1 MSKKEKEIN
10 FAQMLDGVKTMNDFE
25 GIMGSL
31 YKQGIQHL
39 LESEMSLLLGYEK
52 HNPEGNNSG
61 NSRNGYTSKKLKST
75 DGELEIK
82 VPRDRNSD
90 FDPLVVPK
98 GQSTTQKIEQVI
110 IGLYSRG
117 MSTADITNQIEEI
130 YGLNV
135 SKSFISSITDKM
147 VFHIQEWQ
155 NRSLEA
161 LYLILWMDC
170 IVFKVRHEGKI
181 INKSI
186 YIVLGLKENGKKEVL
201 GLWIHQGESASFWL
215 NVMTDLKERGVQDVL
230 IACTDNLA
238 GFTKAIEASFPQ
250 AVSQLCMVHQIRNS
264 IKYVPWNDR
273 KLFLTDLKLV
283 YKAVNLEEA
292 ELQFQAFKNTWSSK
306 YPYAIRSWEAN
317 WKELTAYFEYPPEMR
332 KIMYTTNTIE
342 GLNRG
347 IRKFTKTKTIFPTD
361 QAAIKSVYLAIEQ
374 IERKWT
380 MPIRKWNLI
389 LNQFLI
395 KFEERFK
402 ILKN

>member
-1 MSKKEKEIN
+1 MSKKEKQID
-10 FAQMLDGVKTMNDFE
+10 FGQMLDGVKTMNDFE
-25 GIMGSL
+25 GVMGAL

-39 LESEMSLLLGYEK
+39 LESEMSHLLGYQK
-52 HNPEGNNSG
+52 HDPQGNNSG
-61 NSRNGYTSKKLKST
+61 NSRNGYTSKKLKSS
-75 DGELEIK
+75 DGEFDIQ
-82 VPRDRNSD
+82 VPRDRNSE
-90 FDPLVVPK
+90 FDPMVVPK
-98 GQSTTQKIEQVI
+98 GQSTTEKIEQVI
-110 IGLYSRG
+110 TGLYSRG

-130 YGLNV
+130 YGLKV
-135 SKSFISSITDKM
+135 SKSFISSITGKM
-147 VFHIQEWQ
+147 LVHIQEWQ
-155 NRSLEA
+155 NRSLEP

-186 YIVLGLKENGKKEVL
+186 YIVLGLKEDGKKEVL

-238 GFTKAIEASFPQ
+238 GFTQAIEASFPQ

-273 KLFLTDLKLV
+273 KLFLADLKLV

-292 ELQFQAFKNTWSSK
+292 ELQFQAFKDKWSSK

-361 QAAIKSVYLAIEQ
+361 QAAIKSVYLAIDQ

-395 KFEERFK
+395 KFEDRFK